1 MTDKSN
7 EVYRIV
13 LDNPGIDTP
22 LVCLQMNSND
32 IVDPEDRGASLALFL
47 MTWHKDAWNE
57 TCDLVDQ
64 LLSEGRVSFSD
75 DGELHATGM

>member
-13 LDNPGIDTP
+13 LDNPGIDAP

-32 IVDPEDRGASLALFL
+32 IADTEDREHLAEDIL
-47 MTWHKDAWNE
+47 DP
-57 TCDLVDQ
+57 
-64 LLSEGRVSFSD
+64 
-75 DGELHATGM
+75 ELHATGM